1 MKYRTLGRTG
11 LDVSLVSLG
20 TGGPSRIGQST
31 HGDETQSHRVI
42 QRALDLGINLI
53 DTAADYSDS
62 EAILGRA
69 LRDVPRDRYVV
80 ATKFNP
86 DPQGNDEV
94 ISPQALID
102 SCDRSLRRLQTETI
116 DIYQFHGLVPSNY
129 RLAVD
134 RLFPTVEKLR
144 EAGKIRFIG
153 VTEYFFRDAD
163 HQMLL
168 AALAEDVWDTIMVK
182 YGIMNLSAER
192 EVFPLATEKNVG
204 VLNMS
209 AVRVKMTRAEELEKT
224 IAIWKQK
231 GLIAA
236 DALPVQRPLDFL
248 IHDDVMSVVQAGYK
262 FGIGHDAI
270 SSLLI
275 GTGNVEHLEENV
287 QTILGSPL
295 PLEDAER
302 IRSVFAGF
310 VESEGDTG

>member
-42 QRALDLGINLI
+42 HRALDLGINLI

-69 LRDVPRDRYVV
+69 LQDVPRNRYVV

-86 DPQGNDEV
+86 DPQGNGEV

-134 RLFPTVEKLR
+134 QLFPTVEKLR
-144 EAGKIRFIG
+144 ETGKVRFIG

-168 AALAEDVWDTIMVK
+168 AALAEDIWDTIMVK
-182 YGIMNLSAER
+182 YGIMNLSAGR
-192 EVFPLATEKNVG
+192 EVFPLAKEKNVG

-209 AVRVKMTRAEELEKT
+209 AVRVKMTRADELEKT
-224 IAIWKQK
+224 IASWKEK

-236 DALPVQRPLDFL
+236 DALPAQRPLDFL
-248 IHDDVMSVVQAGYK
+248 IHDEVKSVVQAGYK

-287 QTILGSPL
+287 ETLLGPPL
-295 PLEDAER
+295 SLEDVER
-302 IRSVFAGF
+302 IQSVFAGI